1 LIGGFFGFKVE
12 IMLKRGLPPAH
23 SGEILKDMFIVERK
37 LTVTEVAKGL
47 KWQELT
53 CRQLLTAIWE

>member
-1 LIGGFFGFKVE
+1 
-12 IMLKRGLPPAH
+12 MLKRGLPPAH